1 MKKCYECGHVTG
13 GEPLFCQFCGRTY
26 DMKLCPRMHVN
37 PRFAE
42 VCSQCGSRDLST
54 PQPKVSL
61 WKRMRVVLVKI
72 MLGVLLVLGSLALLV
87 AALLRREV
95 HEGLIALA
103 LLVGV
108 LWFLWSMLPNW
119 FRAFIRWFLKK
130 GTKKRKDR
138 HER

>member
-1 MKKCYECGHVTG
+1 
-13 GEPLFCQFCGRTY
+13 
-26 DMKLCPRMHVN
+26 MHVN

-61 WKRMRVVLVKI
+61 WKRVRVVLLKI
-72 MLGVLLVLGSLALLV
+72 VLGAFLVSGSLALLI

-95 HEGLIALA
+95 QEGLIALG

-119 FRAFIRWFLKK
+119 FRSFIRWAL
-130 GTKKRKDR
+130 KKRKDR
-138 HER
+138 RDGR

>member
-1 MKKCYECGHVTG
+1 MKKCNECGHVTG

-26 DMKLCPRMHVN
+26 NVKLCPRMHVN

-54 PQPKVSL
+54 PQPKVSP
-61 WKRMRVVLVKI
+61 WRFVGVVLVKGL
-72 MLGVLLVLGSLALLV
+72 LGVFFVAASLALIV

-119 FRAFIRWFLKK
+119 FRLFIRWALK
-130 GTKKRKDR
+130 GKKKKDDR
-138 HER
+138 HGR